1 LQALAEENGPVPALM
16 PVVIGNWDGQRL
28 RRHVAEDT
36 FRKGMF
42 VVLIVIG
49 ANLLRCALL

>member
-1 LQALAEENGPVPALM
+1 V
-16 PVVIGNWDGQRL
+16 PVVIGNWAGQKL

-36 FRKGMF
+36 FRKGLF

-49 ANLLRCALL
+49 ANLMRRALF